1 MLRIG
6 YGYDVHPFEKNKK
19 LIIGGI
25 QAKHPNN
32 LGLSG
37 HSDGDVLTHAIIDA
51 LIGAFGYGSIGEFF
65 PETKE
70 YKNAD
75 SIELLKNIMKILE
88 EKENFKINNIDATIL
103 SNSVR
108 ISPLKDKIKQKIS
121 ETIKLDSKY
130 INIKGK
136 SGNTLG
142 ISGKDEGIEVHCVL
156 LVEVK

>member
-1 MLRIG
+1 MIRIG
-6 YGYDVHPFEKNKK
+6 YGYDIHPFEKNKK

-25 QAKHPNN
+25 QTKHPND

-37 HSDGDVLTHAIIDA
+37 HSDADVLTHAIIDA

-70 YKNAD
+70 YKDAD
-75 SIELLKNIMKILE
+75 SIKLLKNIMKVL
-88 EKENFKINNIDATIL
+88 KERETFKINNIDATIL
-103 SNSVR
+103 SSSVR
-108 ISPLKDKIKQKIS
+108 ISPLKNKIKQKIS
-121 ETIKLDSKY
+121 ETIKLEPKF

-142 ISGKDEGIEVHCVL
+142 IAGKDEGIEVHCAL
-156 LVEVK
+156 LVDVK

>member
-25 QAKHPNN
+25 KTNHPNE

-37 HSDGDVLTHAIIDA
+37 HSDADVLSHAIIDA
-51 LIGAFGYGSIGEFF
+51 LLGAFGYGSIGEFF

-70 YKNAD
+70 FKNAD
-75 SIELLKNIMKILE
+75 SIELLRRIIELLNK
-88 EKENFKINNIDATIL
+88 KENYKINNIDATIL
-103 SNSVR
+103 SSSVR
-108 ISPLKDKIKQKIS
+108 ISPLKEKIKQKIS
-121 ETIKLDSKY
+121 KTINLDKRF

-136 SGNTLG
+136 SGNGLG
-142 ISGKDEGIEVHCVL
+142 IAGKDEGIEVHCALIVDID
-156 LVEVK
+156 

>member
-25 QAKHPNN
+25 KTNHPNE

-37 HSDGDVLTHAIIDA
+37 HSDADVLTHAIIDA
-51 LIGAFGYGSIGEFF
+51 LLGAFGYGSIGEFF

-70 YKNAD
+70 FKDAD
-75 SIELLKNIMKILE
+75 SIDLLKRIIELLNK
-88 EKENFKINNIDATIL
+88 KENYKINNIDTTIL
-103 SNSVR
+103 SSSVR
-108 ISPLKDKIKQKIS
+108 ISPLKEKIKQKIS
-121 ETIKLDSKY
+121 ETINLDKKF

-136 SGNTLG
+136 SGNGLG
-142 ISGKDEGIEVHCVL
+142 IAGKDEGIEVHCALIVDID
-156 LVEVK
+156 

>member
-25 QAKHPNN
+25 QTNHPNE

-37 HSDGDVLTHAIIDA
+37 HSDADVLTHAIIDA

-70 YKNAD
+70 YKDAD
-75 SIELLKNIMKILE
+75 SIQLLKKIVEILNK
-88 EKENFKINNIDATIL
+88 KETYKINNIDATIL
-103 SNSVR
+103 SSSVR
-108 ISPLKDKIKQKIS
+108 ISSLKEKIKQKIS
-121 ETIKLDSKY
+121 KTINLDEKY

-142 ISGKDEGIEVHCVL
+142 IAGKDEGIEVHCAL
-156 LVEVK
+156 LVDID

>member
-25 QAKHPNN
+25 QTKHPND
-32 LGLSG
+32 LGLAG
-37 HSDGDVLTHAIIDA
+37 HSDADVLTHAIIDA

-65 PETKE
+65 PETEE
-70 YKNAD
+70 YRNAN
-75 SIELLKNIMKILE
+75 SIELLKKIMNILNQR
-88 EKENFKINNIDATIL
+88 ENFKINNIDTTIL
-103 SNSVR
+103 SGSIR
-108 ISPLKDKIKQKIS
+108 ISPLKDKIIKKIS
-121 ETIKLDSKY
+121 ETINLDKKY

-142 ISGKDEGIEVHCVL
+142 IAGKDEGIEVYCAL
-156 LVEVK
+156 LVDIK

>member
-1 MLRIG
+1 MIRIG

-25 QAKHPNN
+25 QTKHPNG

-37 HSDGDVLTHAIIDA
+37 HSDADVLTHAIIDA

-65 PETKE
+65 PETDTFKDS
-70 YKNAD
+70 D
-75 SIELLKNIMKILE
+75 SIELLKNIMKILNERE
-88 EKENFKINNIDATIL
+88 EFKINNIDATVL
-103 SNSVR
+103 SSSVR
-108 ISPLKDKIKQKIS
+108 IFPLKEQIKQKLS
-121 ETIKLDSKY
+121 TTMNMDSKY

-142 ISGKDEGIEVHCVL
+142 IAGKDKGIEAHCVL
-156 LVEVK
+156 LVKVK